1 MAKSL
6 KAYKICQKCSKE
18 VGVKAVTCECGS
30 VKFAPLFVKKIEKL
44 NRQFSVQV
52 TEPNK
57 ELYKDGNAPDKRV
70 TLYKWWPGGKS
81 SLHINTAEE
90 WAKIKQIID
99 ERLSEFL
106 NWKSKAEI
114 LTEIKKAERQEK
126 ASEKDLGELT
136 KNYPEFVRNV
146 LKKID
151 YSKVNSENALGLG
164 QIVSDLTQVLS
175 KTDEGFGVAF
185 RNLVKQL
192 PKQPKRALEDL
203 DELLKTWSLK
213 QITSLSS
220 QVISRLETL
229 KLFKERILDDK
240 TYEIRGDNSIHRILE
255 SSMWMIDERYWLLH
269 SNETLRKI
277 VEKELPK
284 KDKKYAKLR
293 PDFVCGT
300 VGNKLIIV
308 ELKRPSHTLTTDDL
322 NQAETYLS
330 IIEEHGE
337 AVSNYEVYL
346 VGRKI
351 SDDLKRRIKHRS
363 SGFKIKTFSDL
374 IDDTE
379 KRYKEFID
387 ITKK

>member
-1 MAKSL
+1 MK
-6 KAYKICQKCSKE
+6 KYKLCQKCSKE
-18 VGVKAVTCECGS
+18 VGLNAQTCSCGS
-30 VKFAPLFVKKIEKL
+30 EKFAPTFVKKIEKL

-57 ELYKDGNAPDKRV
+57 KLYKNNKAPDKRV

-81 SLHINTAEE
+81 SFHINTVEQ
-90 WAKIKQIID
+90 WDKIKEIID
-99 ERLSEFL
+99 ERLSGFL

-114 LTEIKKAERQEK
+114 LAQIKNTEKQEK
-126 ASEKDLGELT
+126 KSGKQIEDLT
-136 KNYPEFVRNV
+136 KNYPEFIRNV
-146 LKKID
+146 LKKVD
-151 YSKVNSENALGLG
+151 YSKIDPNNAVEFG
-164 QIVSDLTQVLS
+164 QIVKDLTEVIS
-175 KTDEGFGVAF
+175 KTDQDFGVAF
-185 RNLVKQL
+185 RNVIKQL

-203 DELLKTWSLK
+203 DELLKTWSLR

-220 QVISRLETL
+220 QVINRLETL

-300 VGNKLIIV
+300 VDNKLIIV
-308 ELKRPSHTLTTDDL
+308 ELKRPSHALTIEDL

-330 IIEEHGE
+330 IIEEHGNKF
-337 AVSNYEVYL
+337 SSSEVYL
-346 VGRKI
+346 IGRKI
-351 SDDLKRRIKHRS
+351 DDDLSRKIKHRAS
-363 SGFKIKTFSDL
+363 HFKIKTFSDL

-379 KRYKEFID
+379 KRYKEFVD
-387 ITKK
+387 IMKK

>member
-1 MAKSL
+1 MK
-6 KAYKICQKCSKE
+6 KYKLCQRCSKE
-18 VGVKAVTCECGS
+18 VGLNTQTCSCGS
-30 VKFAPLFVKKIEKL
+30 IKFAPTFVKKIEKL

-57 ELYKDGNAPDKRV
+57 KLYKNKKPPDKRV
-70 TLYKWWPGGKS
+70 TLYKWWQGGKS
-81 SLHINTAEE
+81 SLHINTVEE
-90 WAKIKQIID
+90 WNKIKEIID
-99 ERLSEFL
+99 ERLSGFL

-114 LTEIKKAERQEK
+114 LAQIKNTEKQEK
-126 ASEKDLGELT
+126 KSGKQIEDLT
-136 KNYPEFVRNV
+136 KNYPEFIRNV
-146 LKKID
+146 LKKVD
-151 YSKVNSENALGLG
+151 YSKIDPNNAAEFG
-164 QIVSDLTQVLS
+164 QIVKDLTEVIS
-175 KTDEGFGVAF
+175 KTDQDFGVAF
-185 RNLVKQL
+185 RNVIKQL

-203 DELLKTWSLK
+203 DELLKTWSLR

-220 QVISRLETL
+220 QVINRLETL

-284 KDKKYAKLR
+284 KDKKYSKLR

-300 VGNKLIIV
+300 VDNKLIIV
-308 ELKRPSHTLTTDDL
+308 ELKRPSHALTIEDL

-330 IIEEHGE
+330 IIEEHGNKF
-337 AVSNYEVYL
+337 SSSEVYL
-346 VGRKI
+346 IGRKI
-351 SDDLKRRIKHRS
+351 DDDLSRKIKHRAS
-363 SGFKIKTFSDL
+363 HFKIKTFSDL

-379 KRYKEFID
+379 KRYKEFMD
-387 ITKK
+387 IIKNK